1 MAYRLKKRISMA
13 DRIEREINEILAKLD
28 ELPEEVAAAAAERTP
43 ISIAERRER
52 RPETKQ
58 RKSPTLKLPRVNA
71 TAALLTGAGT
81 VIGGLLL
88 SSLWAPL
95 LWAAFGGVVI
105 FVAGFVSALVKT
117 PRPGKQAPPGGHFWR
132 DRYIEYSQPQQRPQ
146 DTWSKLKR
154 RLRR

>member
-1 MAYRLKKRISMA
+1 MA

-28 ELPEEVAAAAAERTP
+28 ELPEEAAATERAP
-43 ISIAERRER
+43 ISISEHRGRRS
-52 RPETKQ
+52 ETKKRQ
-58 RKSPTLKLPRVNA
+58 SPSLKLPRINA

-88 SSLWAPL
+88 SSVWAPL

-105 FVAGFVSALVKT
+105 FIAGFVSALVAT

-132 DRYIEYSQPQQRPQ
+132 DRYIQYSQPQQGPQ